1 MDFFKPGDIKKV
13 QLGIRRIKLGASGN
27 DVFKVG
33 LYTKMKVTH
42 TSPK

>member
-1 MDFFKPGDIKKV
+1 MDFFKLGDIKKNLV
-13 QLGIRRIKLGASGN
+13 IRRIKLGASGN